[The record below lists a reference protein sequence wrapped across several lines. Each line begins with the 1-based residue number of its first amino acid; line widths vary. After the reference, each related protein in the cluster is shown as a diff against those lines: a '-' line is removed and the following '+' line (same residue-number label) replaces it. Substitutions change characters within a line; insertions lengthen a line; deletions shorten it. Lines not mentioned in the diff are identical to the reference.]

1 MLPQSHIHLFAKALV
16 HEILRQNR
24 RCSGVGRPARCSH
37 GANGPVPDIGGGT
50 GGDWKSD
57 ARSRNGARQTM
68 PPALTRPATS
78 CARRER
84 FRCGSCL
91 MPMRP
96 GPPREAQLIRMSGN
110 NLPDNE
116 TMLALGRT
124 LISTTIAN
132 EMKAPECS
140 TVSRLTQQLEP
151 LPPANF
157 ANVVALFCGSGRTD
171 AEKLPAEVL

>member
-1 MLPQSHIHLFAKALV
+1 MKYFAKTAAALALAALPGV
-16 HEILRQNR
+16 AMAQTDQCLTSAEGQAVIGNLMPDLVTALGK
-24 RCSGVGRPARCSH
+24 RCASFDSTSYIVRKAGTLSVRFMPHANASWPA
-37 GANGPVPDIGGGT
+37 
-50 GGDWKSD
+50 
-57 ARSRNGARQTM
+57 ARSA
-68 PPALTRPATS
+68 
-78 CARRER
+78 
-84 FRCGSCL
+84 
-91 MPMRP
+91 
-96 GPPREAQLIRMSGN
+96 LIRMSGN

-157 ANVVALFCGSGRTD
+157 ANVVALFVEAGARTQKNSQLKFCD
-171 AEKLPAEVL
+171 S